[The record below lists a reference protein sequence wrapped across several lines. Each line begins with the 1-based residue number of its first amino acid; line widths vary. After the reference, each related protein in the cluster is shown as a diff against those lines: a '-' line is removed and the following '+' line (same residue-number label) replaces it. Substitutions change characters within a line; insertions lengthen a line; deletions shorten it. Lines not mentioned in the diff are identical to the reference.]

1 MANYILSRVNV
12 LKNNNIIFRFGSG
25 IPRIFIRLYAC
36 FSFLRLSSFISLI
49 YLFYFR
55 VIGIHITFNKDR
67 FFSFLPFF
75 LPSLSLYLFFSFLL
89 TFFLVY
95 NRVATQT
102 EPQSSQRTNLVQ
114 PSQSYQTNFHY
125 RVLPILI
132 HLYEGT
138 TICAYVSM

>member
-1 MANYILSRVNV
+1 MEAVYREYLFVYTLVFLSYVCLR
-12 LKNNNIIFRFGSG
+12 LFRWFISFTFALSEFTLRST
-25 IPRIFIRLYAC
+25 RIVSFP
-36 FSFLRLSSFISLI
+36 SFLS
-49 YLFYFR
+49 
-55 VIGIHITFNKDR
+55 
-67 FFSFLPFF
+67 SFLPF
-75 LPSLSLYLFFSFLL
+75 LSLYLFFSFLL

-138 TICAYVSM
+138 TICAWVYEYVSMCVSETRHVRKRCK